1 MRFSEHSEYNPF
13 ESTIKPEKNIWG
25 FVLIL
30 ESSDPSNEFIYT
42 EAAEILNL
50 KLESDEMHWLITHI
64 KVVDL
69 TSIESFCFDSL
80 DFVLENE

>member
-1 MRFSEHSEYNPF
+1 MDGLSCRS
-13 ESTIKPEKNIWG
+13 
-25 FVLIL
+25 IL
-30 ESSDPSNEFIYT
+30 ESSDHSNEFIYT